1 MEYGDVQRP
10 KYEYEP
16 YDENLENN
24 IDRAMANDYEDNSSY
39 YQRSDEYSY
48 SDDSYYEDNQR
59 DYQHDDFDTKD
70 SKVERNV
77 VDESSESV
85 VRRHFDKFKR

>member
-1 MEYGDVQRP
+1 MEYRDVQRP

-24 IDRAMANDYEDNSSY
+24 IDRAMANDYEDDSSY

-59 DYQHDDFDTKD
+59 DYQYDDFDTKD
-70 SKVERNV
+70 SKVERNA